1 MGRTKWSEIRK
12 MAAPET
18 LQVAAQKKE
27 TLEAALELRELAR
40 ERGLTQEALAERLE
54 QAQGNVSRLLR
65 RSDMHISTLRQVV
78 EAMGGELKV
87 HAHFPDGKDY
97 RLRQFEISNGT

>member
-12 MAAPET
+12 IAAPET

-65 RSDMHISTLRQVV
+65 RSDMHISTLRHTMSTSRRS
-78 EAMGGELKV
+78 ER
-87 HAHFPDGKDY
+87 KD
-97 RLRQFEISNGT
+97 